1 MEGTRLRLAATP
13 SATSAKAKRARSR
26 WKSPNCPGFLRL
38 PHGSAMRAAAGAP
51 LGRGRP
57 GPGIAGSSRLYGV
70 GAALGRQLCPHN
82 AAGKG
87 RDRERGGKTRRRGA
101 GRGRRAGRGST
112 SSAPPPHPAPPLP
125 AAPARRDDALPP
137 ASPAPPPPGRSCR
150 RHFAALSLPL
160 SGRGGC
166 GQRSI
171 FKGF

>member
-13 SATSAKAKRARSR
+13 ALPQRRQSERGAAGSHRTAPVFSH
-26 WKSPNCPGFLRL
+26 

-57 GPGIAGSSRLYGV
+57 GPGIAGSSRLCGV